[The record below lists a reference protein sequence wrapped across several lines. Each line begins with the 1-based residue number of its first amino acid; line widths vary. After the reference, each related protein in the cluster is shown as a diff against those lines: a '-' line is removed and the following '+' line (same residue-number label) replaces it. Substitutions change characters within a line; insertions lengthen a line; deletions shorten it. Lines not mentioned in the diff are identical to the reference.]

1 MLAGMPVIRSTA
13 ATRYRGTW
21 SSAGAGDAWLS
32 TAMGSFRQP
41 EQDAVEDVGLAGD
54 HVPKV
59 EHPDEL
65 VTGGPAAITSGWP
78 WAITGSAARS
88 ATVIAASLSAAAAI
102 SDASTAAWWMRR
114 GS

>member
-1 MLAGMPVIRSTA
+1 MPVIRMTA

-21 SSAGAGDAWLS
+21 SSAGAGDTWLS

-65 VTGGPAAITSGWP
+65 VKQECPGGDHVLAALGHHRQRRPPGHGHRGPALGAG
-78 WAITGSAARS
+78 G
-88 ATVIAASLSAAAAI
+88 
-102 SDASTAAWWMRR
+102 D
-114 GS
+114 